1 MKRLFAFAALLFC
14 PALIM
19 AQVIPNASAA
29 ATPANQSTKMKF
41 TQDGAFANLNF
52 TASNSGFTSITLEVS
67 SGTGTTD
74 SLQISE
80 VTESADFNTL
90 TITNEFGTIPGTAF
104 TGQNT
109 QNLALSIDTS
119 TLDPSTFTT
128 ESCTIVFSPISVT
141 CGTGTVGQISLSW
154 RENDAV
160 STTTNDHTKTT
171 VGTVTTITNQHS
183 DNSTANVS
191 GTIYGTDVS
200 TASAQVGI
208 NHMSTIQVMR

>member
-14 PALIM
+14 PALLM
-19 AQVIPNASAA
+19 GQVIPNASAA

-41 TQDGAFANLNF
+41 TQDGAFASVNF
-52 TASNSGFTSITLEVS
+52 TSNASGSTTISLQVAT
-67 SGTGTTD
+67 GTGSTD
-74 SLQISE
+74 SLQYSA

-90 TITNEFGTIPGTAF
+90 SVTNEFGTIPATAF

-109 QNLALSIDTS
+109 QNLALNIDTS

-128 ESCTIVFSPISVT
+128 ETCTIIFSPISVT
-141 CGTGTVGQISLSW
+141 CGAGAVGSISLSW

-160 STTTNDHTKTT
+160 STTVNDHEKTT

-183 DNSTANVS
+183 DNSTANVT

-200 TASAQVGI
+200 GASANVGV
-208 NHMSTIQVMR
+208 NHMSTIQVTR

>member
-1 MKRLFAFAALLFC
+1 
-14 PALIM
+14 M

>member
-52 TASNSGFTSITLEVS
+52 TASNSGFTSITLVVS